1 MLISLNWLK
10 DFVDVPPDL
19 NPQDLALRFTLT
31 TAEVEG
37 VEHFV
42 PDFAGLVAARIESI
56 RANPGEDKLKTIIV
70 DAGKKFTSL
79 TTAPDLDVGD
89 LVIYAPPNSVIAG
102 HSIGTVD
109 SAGRPSEGMVV
120 AGQSIGLMQV
130 GANAIFLPGGATGET
145 PVPQSREASDF
156 RPGQEID
163 RCLFDDWIIEVD
175 NKSITHRPDCW
186 GHYGI
191 AREMAAMLDVPLKP
205 YPVTDR
211 AELKRG
217 DLPETPIEIDDPA
230 LCPRYT
236 GLLMKGLKAQP
247 APLWMQVRLALCGQ
261 RPIDLLVDLT
271 NYVML
276 ELGQPMHA
284 FDGAALPNIQVA
296 TAAAGERFT
305 TLDDVTRT
313 MPPDTLMIQCN
324 RKSVALAGIMG
335 GAATEVSRTTNTVF
349 LESANFDA
357 ATVRRAATAMGHR
370 TEASARFEKSLD
382 PEITAVGI
390 ARFHKLAGDELDG
403 LELASTLSDCY
414 PAPKKV
420 EPIDLDC
427 AFAVRIIGKT
437 VSRDEI
443 AGILAKLEFK
453 CEPKGD
459 GKLRVLP
466 PSFRATKDIEI
477 EADLIEEVARFIG
490 YNNIE
495 PVLPTVS
502 ARFFEKSPE
511 LVIEERT
518 LDYLCVGGE
527 FAEVH
532 NYIWNDDDWLKT
544 LGYSPG
550 ECLTLKN
557 PASKN
562 CPGFRGTLVP
572 GLLAMAERNRHYYDR
587 YQLLE
592 IGTVFEVGRS
602 TVEESQHRNLGLV
615 AVQSGKKSQ
624 GEVWDRLRVALDGW
638 GRQVLEARVAYK
650 ETQTSKPWEDAD
662 RIAEIL
668 VEGRPVGR
676 VTILPLACKQR
687 IDERLKA
694 WSIAL
699 AELNL
704 SAVAELTDR
713 YEKLPTVPRYPQVE
727 QDFSFLVD
735 SGRRFTAIAG
745 ALGEFA
751 HPLLR
756 RMSFVGAYEGGSV
769 TTGDRSLT
777 IRAEIGR
784 RDRTLTDEEI
794 RQFQQSFGEF
804 LVSHDMKLRGA

>member
-10 DFVDVPPDL
+10 DFVDIPSDL

-37 VEHFV
+37 VEHV
-42 PDFAGLVAARIESI
+42 EPHFAGLVAARIESI
-56 RANPGEDKLKTIIV
+56 RANPGEEKLKTVIV
-70 DAGKKFTSL
+70 DAGKKYTSL
-79 TTAPDLDVGD
+79 TTAPDIDVGD
-89 LVIYAPPNSVIAG
+89 LVIYAPPGAVIAG
-102 HSIGTVD
+102 HTLGTMD
-109 SAGRPSEGMVV
+109 SAGRPSEGMIV

-130 GANAIFLPGGATGET
+130 GANAMFLPPSFT
-145 PVPQSREASDF
+145 
-156 RPGQEID
+156 PGQGID
-163 RCLFDDWIIEVD
+163 TAVFDDWIIEID

-205 YPVTDR
+205 YPVTDA
-211 AELKRG
+211 AELARN
-217 DLPETPIEIDDPA
+217 DLPEIPIEIDDPA

-296 TAAAGERFT
+296 TAAPGERFT

-313 MPPDTLMIQCN
+313 MPPNALMIQCN
-324 RKSVALAGIMG
+324 RKSVAMAGIMG
-335 GAATEVSRTTNTVF
+335 GAETEVSGKTDTVL

-357 ATVRRAATAMGHR
+357 ATIRRAATAMGHR

-382 PEITAVGI
+382 PANTVIGI

-403 LELASTLSDCY
+403 LALASTLSDCY
-414 PAPKKV
+414 PAPKEI

-427 AFAVRIIGKT
+427 AFAARFIGKAVT
-437 VSRDEI
+437 RDEI
-443 AGILAKLEFK
+443 ARILTKLEFK
-453 CEPKGD
+453 CEPKD
-459 GKLRVLP
+459 DCRLQVAP

-502 ARFFEKSPE
+502 ARFFEKSPA
-511 LVIEERT
+511 LVIEEQT

-527 FAEVH
+527 FVEVH
-532 NYIWNDDDWLKT
+532 NYIWNDEDWLKT

-550 ECLTLKN
+550 ECLVLKN
-557 PASKN
+557 PASEN
-562 CPGFRGTLVP
+562 CPRFRGTLVP
-572 GLLAMAERNRHYYDR
+572 GLLAMADRNRHYYDR

-602 TVEESQHRNLGLV
+602 AVEESQHRNLGLV
-615 AVQSGKKSQ
+615 AVQAGKKSE
-624 GEVWDRLRVALDGW
+624 GVVWERLRTALDGW
-638 GRQVLEARVAYK
+638 GRQVLEARVEYREAQADY
-650 ETQTSKPWEDAD
+650 PWEDAD

-668 VEGRPVGR
+668 VEGRSVGR

-704 SAVAELTDR
+704 SAVAEFTDR
-713 YEKLPTVPRYPQVE
+713 HKKLPTVPRYPQVE

-745 ALGEFA
+745 ELGEFA
-751 HPLLR
+751 HPLLKR
-756 RMSFVGAYEGGSV
+756 LSFVGAYEGGSIA
-769 TTGDRSLT
+769 TGDRSLT

-784 RDRTLTDEEI
+784 SDRTLTDEEI
-794 RQFQQSFGEF
+794 RQFQHSFGAF